1 MSFKE
6 LTIIN
11 KEASKEAIDSAYIK
25 DREMYIRGK
34 EAAAQELSREEVV
47 QSISDVRAKAM
58 FNMGYS
64 YGDR

>member
-11 KEASKEAIDSAYIK
+11 KEASKEAIDSAYIQ
-25 DREMYIRGK
+25 DRAMYMRGK
-34 EAAAQELSREEVV
+34 EAASQELSREEVV
-47 QSISDVRAKAM
+47 QSISGVRAKAM

-64 YGDR
+64 YGDK